1 MRGEVVF
8 LYAFDVADELLTA
21 RLPAQLLGQPLVKF
35 AVRTGHTAPRDVPLI
50 QPYAV
55 ELPPLPLGDGGQE
68 VRRGVRLYSVGVIS
82 VLLRVSFQAT
92 QLTEL
97 TSWHRPKL
105 ADGRDFDAL
114 AQELCEEVRA
124 ELLPLLV
131 QSVAARA
138 PEAYTVFC
146 LTELDGADDAVRW
159 CADRRR
165 EVAGLLTETPAEQ
178 LSEMQVGEVWRIC
191 RSYLHTDL
199 TVIDWDAALIIDLDG
214 YTDDVLFVLELANLQ
229 LEEFRALDQRLDRD
243 LDRLYLEL
251 ERPRPWWLGGG
262 GKQLRTVRR
271 FRIDLAKLSDE
282 VTHISKFL
290 GDWHLARV
298 YLGARERF
306 YLDQWRQSVTQR
318 LTQLNDLYSVAH
330 SETNEQRMLW
340 LEAAIVLLFILD
352 VALILWGHR

>member
-1 MRGEVVF
+1 MRGEAVF
-8 LYAFDVADELLTA
+8 LYAFDVADELLTS
-21 RLPAQLLGQPLVKF
+21 RLPPRLLGQPITRF
-35 AVRTGHTAPRDVPLI
+35 AVQTGHTAPRDVPLI
-50 QPYAV
+50 QPFAV
-55 ELPPLPLGDGGQE
+55 ALPPLPLGEAGQQ
-68 VRRGVRLYSVGVIS
+68 VRREVRLYSVGVIS
-82 VLLRVSFQAT
+82 VLLRVAFQAAE
-92 QLTEL
+92 LEEL
-97 TSWHRPKL
+97 TTWHRPKL

-114 AQELCEEVRA
+114 AQELCEQVRA

-131 QSVAARA
+131 QSVAPSA

-146 LTELDGADDAVRW
+146 LTELDGAADAVRW
-159 CADRRR
+159 CTERRR
-165 EVAGLLTETPAEQ
+165 AVAGLLTETPAEH
-178 LSEMQVGEVWRIC
+178 LSEMQVSEVWRIS

-199 TVIDWDAALIIDLDG
+199 TVIDWDAALIVDLEG

-251 ERPRPWWLGGG
+251 DRPRPWWLGGG
-262 GKQLRTVRR
+262 GQQLRLVRR
-271 FRIDLAKLSDE
+271 YRIDLAKLSDE
-282 VTHISKFL
+282 VTHITKFL

-306 YLDQWRQSVTQR
+306 YLDQWRQSVSQR
-318 LTQLNDLYSVAH
+318 LAQLDDLYSVAH
-330 SETNEQRMLW
+330 SEANELRMLW